1 MSPGRAW
8 SALTTWR
15 SFLPASA
22 LRTHV
27 CTAAQPLPSILWP
40 FWASD
45 HVTKLAHHGLP
56 GPTPAALRYSS
67 TLAPVLVPSS
77 LTPSWLSAVFRAAA
91 PSVLLPDPGA
101 AAAAASTAAGTVPGG
116 ASALAGP
123 TGLTAMNDPEAAFP
137 VEASA
142 FAARNAPDSPGFGSG
157 GATA

>member
-45 HVTKLAHHGLP
+45 QVTKLAHHGLP
-56 GPTPAALRYSS
+56 GPTPAAFRYSS

-77 LTPSWLSAVFRAAA
+77 FTPSWLSAVFRAAV
-91 PSVLLPDPGA
+91 PRLEPPDA
-101 AAAAASTAAGTVPGG
+101 DAAAASTAPGTV
-116 ASALAGP
+116 AG
-123 TGLTAMNDPEAAFP
+123 
-137 VEASA
+137 S
-142 FAARNAPDSPGFGSG
+142 
-157 GATA
+157 